1 MKNRGKA
8 YLAGF
13 SQPFFERDKLLPV
26 LCSNQAPSCGRKVPN
41 PSPRY
46 NHGTTHE
53 KPLKANFYLG
63 RPEDDIGKK
72 SFYYTI
78 FYRILKVYSTLHTSL

>member
-26 LCSNQAPSCGRKVPN
+26 LCSNQSRSCGRKVPN

-46 NHGTTHE
+46 NHGTTHK

-63 RPEDDIGKK
+63 RLQVDTERKILTILFFIG
-72 SFYYTI
+72 S
-78 FYRILKVYSTLHTSL
+78 